1 MAKDSSLPAPAL
13 ELVEAGKQF
22 YQRGWTLGT
31 SGNFSVLLAR
41 RPMRLWITAAGNE
54 KGDLDDTNFLEIDDD
69 AEILHGFGKP
79 SDETLLHLTVYRL
92 RPKARC
98 ILFSHSVAGTILSDR
113 SFTDGAL
120 RVKGYEVLKGLAG
133 VTTHEH
139 TETIPIVENSQDFL
153 ALSHVV
159 ENVLLEN
166 KDIHAIF
173 LRRNGLYTWGET
185 VDEARRNVEIFE
197 FLFNVVER
205 TG

>member
-113 SFTDGAL
+113 NFTDGAL

-133 VTTHEH
+133 VTTHDH

-205 TG
+205 AG